1 MAQLWPISSC
11 MFPTSILSCIDIVTT
26 SAVPSITYLTLIFD
40 AKKCLCTYRTGCCLR
55 TLMSDVMTY
64 MYMYAHTHTCALCC
78 CSKKE
83 IVRPWFREDDTKE
96 RNEKAR
102 NAYEA
107 LMTVTLRKPDS
118 DDYRNFSIE
127 VKQRAKDEYGDFDY
141 DEEEVRLVGE
151 KRGGGGRGGK

>member
-1 MAQLWPISSC
+1 MYNDVYVRTQ
-11 MFPTSILSCIDIVTT
+11 TLS
-26 SAVPSITYLTLIFD
+26 
-40 AKKCLCTYRTGCCLR
+40 
-55 TLMSDVMTY
+55 
-64 MYMYAHTHTCALCC
+64 LCC

-141 DEEEVRLVGE
+141 DEEEVRLVE
-151 KRGGGGRGGK
+151 AGGGKR